1 MIRTQGDPVPA
12 PLDGPFLASTSV
24 ILNLVTDH
32 GDIDLAFTPAGQA
45 GGFDGWRR
53 HASAQEVSDGL
64 TVLVG
69 SLDDVIDSKRAAN
82 CLSDQRDLPYLESLR
97 DELGRA

>member
-1 MIRTQGDPVPA
+1 M
-12 PLDGPFLASTSV
+12 
-24 ILNLVTDH
+24 LNLVTDH

-64 TVLVG
+64 TVLNR
-69 SLDDVIDSKRAAN
+69 LK
-82 CLSDQRDLPYLESLR
+82 DQRDLPYLESLR